1 MMKMNRI
8 RAGLTHLAISAAIAT
23 LVFLAIYL
31 VWFPDVLFQG
41 AGGRDLF
48 MLIACVD
55 VTLGPLIT
63 FIVFV
68 PGKKGLKFDLV
79 VIGTLQIAA
88 LAYGVWVLFEAR
100 PVYIVFVQDRFELVR
115 ANDISEESLKKGRA
129 KGMGDLPVT
138 GPQTFGSRLPKDPDE
153 VMRLGMSAAAGGA
166 DVQGNPEYYIP
177 FDQVR
182 DEVRARGKPI
192 TRLRDFNRE
201 EPGEVDRVV
210 ASTGR
215 KEDELL
221 YLPMRAGK
229 RDLTVLVD
237 AKTGSVVRIALLR
250 PWQY

>member
-1 MMKMNRI
+1 MKMNRY

-31 VWFPDVLFQG
+31 VWFPDVLFEG

-48 MLIACVD
+48 LLIACVD

-79 VIGTLQIAA
+79 VIGALQLAA
-88 LAYGVWVLFEAR
+88 LSYGVWVLFEAR

-115 ANDISEESLKKGRA
+115 ANEISDESLKRGQA
-129 KGMGDLPVT
+129 KGMGSLPLT
-138 GPQTFGSRLPKDPDE
+138 GPRTYGARLPSDPAE
-153 VMRLGMSAAAGGA
+153 ALRLGMSAAAGGA
-166 DVQGNPEYYIP
+166 DVQGNPEYYVP
-177 FDQVR
+177 FDDVR
-182 DEVRARGKPI
+182 QAVRAHGKPVAQ
-192 TRLRDFNRE
+192 LREFNRDR
-201 EPGEVDRVV
+201 PGEVDRVI
-210 ASTGR
+210 ASIGR
-215 KEDELL
+215 KEDGLL

-237 AKTGSVVRIALLR
+237 AKTGSIARIAQLR